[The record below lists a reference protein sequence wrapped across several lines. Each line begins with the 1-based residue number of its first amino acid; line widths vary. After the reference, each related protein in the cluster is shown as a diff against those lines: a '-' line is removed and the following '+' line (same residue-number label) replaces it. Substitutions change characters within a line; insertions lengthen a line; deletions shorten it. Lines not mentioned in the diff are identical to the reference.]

1 MLRQSCVR
9 GWRAA
14 LGALGALLLVLTSA
28 ARADVTSTAGMPLFK
43 DLGGKVVLLDFWAS
57 WCEPCRHSFP
67 WMSELQRRHGAD
79 GLIVVAVNLDQDPQ
93 LAKQFLA
100 ATPAAFRVEYDPAG
114 KLATEFGVNAMPVSF
129 VIDRTGRVR
138 EKHVGFRQ
146 AQRAQREAS
155 LLELLKE

>member
-1 MLRQSCVR
+1 MLRQTYVR

-14 LGALGALLLVLTSA
+14 LGALGALMLALTPA
-28 ARADVTSTAGMPLFK
+28 ARADVTSTAGLPLFK

-79 GLIVVAVNLDQDPQ
+79 GLVVVAVNLDQDPH
-93 LAKQFLA
+93 LAEQFLA

-146 AQRAQREAS
+146 AQREQREAT
-155 LLELLKE
+155 LLKLLKE